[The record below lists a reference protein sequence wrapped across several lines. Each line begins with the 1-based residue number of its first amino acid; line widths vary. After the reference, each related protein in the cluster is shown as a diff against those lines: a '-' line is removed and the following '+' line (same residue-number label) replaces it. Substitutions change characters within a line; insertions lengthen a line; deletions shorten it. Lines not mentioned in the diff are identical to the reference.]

1 MKIDKTN
8 SKRLLWAVMAASL
21 LGMAGCYSDGGP
33 AMSLRPKGYR
43 SMVPTQRGYS
53 DGSPAMSLRPAP
65 NQDIIASDSYQA
77 ATRNFNPKWPYGQE
91 SQ

>member
-1 MKIDKTN
+1 MKIDETN

-21 LGMAGCYSDGGP
+21 LGMAGCYS
-33 AMSLRPKGYR
+33 A
-43 SMVPTQRGYS
+43 
-53 DGSPAMSLRPAP
+53 GSPAMSLRPAP
-65 NQDIIASDSYQA
+65 NQDIIASYSYHA

>member
-65 NQDIIASDSYQA
+65 NQDITASDSYHV

>member
-8 SKRLLWAVMAASL
+8 SKWLLWAVMAASL
-21 LGMAGCYSDGGP
+21 LGMAGC
-33 AMSLRPKGYR
+33 
-43 SMVPTQRGYS
+43 YS

-65 NQDIIASDSYQA
+65 NQDIIASSSYDA

>member
-1 MKIDKTN
+1 
-8 SKRLLWAVMAASL
+8 MAASL
-21 LGMAGCYSDGGP
+21 LGMAGC
-33 AMSLRPKGYR
+33 
-43 SMVPTQRGYS
+43 YS

-65 NQDIIASDSYQA
+65 NQDIIASSSYDA

>member
-1 MKIDKTN
+1 MKIGKTN

-21 LGMAGCYSDGGP
+21 LGMDGC
-33 AMSLRPKGYR
+33 
-43 SMVPTQRGYS
+43 YS
-53 DGSPAMSLRPAP
+53 DGSPAMSLRPEP
-65 NQDIIASDSYQA
+65 NQDIIASSSYDA